1 MRFDTKIGIA
11 VRSDLATWQRLN
23 VTAFLASAIAGVPG
37 TLGEPYADGSGNTYL
52 PMLREPVLIFGADG
66 DELGRVRERAYARGL
81 RVAVYTE
88 EMFKT
93 DHDEANRAA
102 VAAVPVEELRLV
114 GVAVYG
120 PRNPVDKAL
129 RGVTLHP

>member
-1 MRFDTKIGIA
+1 
-11 VRSDLATWQRLN
+11 L
-23 VTAFLASAIAGVPG
+23 
-37 TLGEPYADGSGNTYL
+37 DGSGNTYL
-52 PMLREPVLIFGADG
+52 PMLREPVLVFAADAARLGA
-66 DELGRVRERAYARGL
+66 VREWAYARGL

-102 VAAVPVEELRLV
+102 VAAAPVEELRLV

-129 RGVTLHP
+129 RGLSLHP